1 MEMDISFFS
10 NSSFSYN
17 SGKGIASS
25 LMLKF
30 LHIFV
35 SIMDALKNMFR

>member
-1 MEMDISFFS
+1 MDISFFD
-10 NSSFSYN
+10 NSSFAYN

-25 LMLKF
+25 LILRF

-35 SIMDALKNMFR
+35 GIVDALKNFFK